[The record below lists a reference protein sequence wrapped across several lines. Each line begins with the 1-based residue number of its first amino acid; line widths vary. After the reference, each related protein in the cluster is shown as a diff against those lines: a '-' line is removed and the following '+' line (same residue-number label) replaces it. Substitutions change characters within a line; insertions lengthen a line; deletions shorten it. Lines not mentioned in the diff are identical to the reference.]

1 MLVKWLPVRGT
12 LISVVV
18 ANFKLELCDAVVY
31 SLELKCPV
39 SPGIIKHTRTDVFL
53 KMFPKVTAYHNNPI
67 SK

>member
-1 MLVKWLPVRGT
+1 MLVKWLPVRST
-12 LISVVV
+12 SIVV
-18 ANFKLELCDAVVY
+18 ANFKLELCDTVVY